1 MLGLIGS
8 ADVTVPPE
16 SHDGSAML
24 NWRRFRALRPGHCV
38 SRNDWFV
45 AELARGSRVARP
57 AKRLSGAAS
66 REQRTS
72 RRLPA
77 RLVCY
82 LALLSVFVSLFISLF
97 PLSFI
102 WLDWT
107 SSLVAW
113 FELGSKL
120 ARTSSPSLSCS
131 SSATWV
137 PSRVI
142 VTLGA
147 IFTSCSTP
155 AEDKTLSDRLS
166 LSTFLTTPESSLPV
180 SSLLALAVV
189 PVLLG
194 GVWVADDLS
203 AGAGVADDP
212 CSVVEFGSA
221 AFALVTAATNPAA
234 ATPMRSFLIV
244 CLLSCGGKR

>member
-77 RLVCY
+77 RLVLLLGLVFGLR
-82 LALLSVFVSLFISLF
+82 LALHLA
-97 PLSFI
+97 LSFV
-102 WLDWT
+102 LH
-107 SSLVAW
+107 
-113 FELGSKL
+113 L
-120 ARTSSPSLSCS
+120 ARLDVQLGRLVRARVEAGAHFVALLELFQLSH
-131 SSATWV
+131 
-137 PSRVI
+137 
-142 VTLGA
+142 LGA
-147 IFTSCSTP
+147 V
-155 AEDKTLSDRLS
+155 ARDRHARGDLH
-166 LSTFLTTPESSLPV
+166 
-180 SSLLALAVV
+180 
-189 PVLLG
+189 VLL
-194 GVWVADDLS
+194 D
-203 AGAGVADDP
+203 AG
-212 CSVVEFGSA
+212 
-221 AFALVTAATNPAA
+221 
-234 ATPMRSFLIV
+234 
-244 CLLSCGGKR
+244 